1 MKKEVDLAM
10 IINNQ
15 TYIDYL
21 DRLKLL
27 ATSLFTWENLDDICG
42 FGASRFLEKSLY
54 ELGRACFVN
63 DTTKQKIGMKIFAS
77 ILLIIIFLS
86 IVFGLL
92 LSLDV
97 FLKTCWV
104 TCSASS

>member
-27 ATSLFTWENLDDICG
+27 ATSF
-42 FGASRFLEKSLY
+42 F
-54 ELGRACFVN
+54 
-63 DTTKQKIGMKIFAS
+63 
-77 ILLIIIFLS
+77 
-86 IVFGLL
+86 
-92 LSLDV
+92 
-97 FLKTCWV
+97 
-104 TCSASS
+104 